1 MLNSIFFFFTTIL
14 TRINSIFK
22 NTICKMEH
30 VSYFIPHIKINS
42 ERFNNVRPK
51 SVELLGEIFVI
62 SDVILKV

>member
-1 MLNSIFFFFTTIL
+1 
-14 TRINSIFK
+14 
-22 NTICKMEH
+22 MEH